1 MPLTSKP
8 PLAEIQHS
16 TGIDRNLHFYAK
28 GETIPLMSQGLWQVC
43 QGLVQ
48 LTTLYPSGEEG
59 LLGWAGPS
67 MCFGLWLTSL
77 QTYRATA
84 TSDVYLIWYSM
95 VEIEASPQLAQNLL
109 PQMGRRLRQ
118 MEAILAIAG
127 QRRVEDRLY
136 QLLLLLKQ
144 EFGQT
149 VVEGTRLNIR
159 LTHQD
164 IANAICTTRVTVTRM
179 LGKLQQ
185 QELISRDKDRHLILK
200 KEGFASAS
208 DLFGYKPQAV
218 ISH

>member
-1 MPLTSKP
+1 MLPTSKA
-8 PLAEIQHS
+8 LLVEIQHN
-16 TGIDRNLHFYAK
+16 TGATRNLHFYAK
-28 GETIPLMSQGLWQVC
+28 GETIPLMSQGIWRVC

-48 LTTLYPSGEEG
+48 LSTLYPTGEEG
-59 LLGWAGPS
+59 LLGWVGPS
-67 MCFGLWLTSL
+67 MCFGLWLTNL

-84 TSDVYLIWYSM
+84 TSDVYLMWYSM
-95 VEIEASPQLAQNLL
+95 VEIEASPQFAHELL
-109 PQMGRRLRQ
+109 PQMARRLRQ

-144 EFGQT
+144 DFGQS
-149 VVEGTRLNIR
+149 VVEGTRLTIR

-185 QELISRDKDRHLILK
+185 QGLVSRDGDRHLILNK
-200 KEGFASAS
+200 DAFAIAS
-208 DLFGYKPQAV
+208 DLFGCNPQAV
-218 ISH
+218 

>member
-1 MPLTSKP
+1 MLPTSKAL
-8 PLAEIQHS
+8 LAEEIQPN
-16 TGIDRNLHFYAK
+16 TGATRNLHFYAK
-28 GETIPLMSQGLWQVC
+28 GETIPLISQGIWRVC

-48 LTTLYPSGEEG
+48 LSTLYPTGEEG

-84 TSDVYLIWYSM
+84 TSDVYLIWYSL
-95 VEIEASPQLAQNLL
+95 VEIEASPQFAHELL

-136 QLLLLLKQ
+136 QMLLLLKQ
-144 EFGQT
+144 EFGQH

-164 IANAICTTRVTVTRM
+164 LANAICTTRVTVTRM

-185 QELISRDKDRHLILK
+185 QGLISRDSDRHLILNK
-200 KEGFASAS
+200 DTFANSS
-208 DLFGYKPQAV
+208 DLFGCNPQAV
-218 ISH
+218 

>member
-8 PLAEIQHS
+8 LLAENQHS
-16 TGIDRNLHFYAK
+16 TGANRNLHFYAK
-28 GETIPLMSQGLWQVC
+28 GETIPLISQGLWQVC

-48 LTTLYPSGEEG
+48 LSTLYPSGEEG

-84 TSDVYLIWYSM
+84 TSDVYLMWYSM
-95 VEIEASPQLAQNLL
+95 VEIEASPQLAHELL
-109 PQMGRRLRQ
+109 PQMVRRLRQ
-118 MEAILAIAG
+118 MESILAIAG

-136 QLLLLLKQ
+136 QLLLLLQ
-144 EFGQT
+144 QDFGQP
-149 VVEGTRLNIR
+149 VVEGTRLGIR

-164 IANAICTTRVTVTRM
+164 IANAICTTRVTITRM

-185 QELISRDKDRHLILK
+185 QGLISRDKDRHLILNK
-200 KEGFASAS
+200 GVFASTS
-208 DLFGYKPQAV
+208 DLFGCNPQAV
-218 ISH
+218 

>member
-8 PLAEIQHS
+8 LLAENQHS
-16 TGIDRNLHFYAK
+16 TGANRNLHFYAK
-28 GETIPLMSQGLWQVC
+28 GETIPLISQGLWQVC

-48 LTTLYPSGEEG
+48 LSTLYPSGEEG

-84 TSDVYLIWYSM
+84 TSDVYLMWYSM
-95 VEIEASPQLAQNLL
+95 VEIEASPQLAHELL
-109 PQMGRRLRQ
+109 PQMVRRLRQ
-118 MEAILAIAG
+118 MESILAIAG

-136 QLLLLLKQ
+136 QLLILLQ
-144 EFGQT
+144 QDFGQP
-149 VVEGTRLNIR
+149 VVEGTRLSIR

-164 IANAICTTRVTVTRM
+164 IANAICTTRVTITRM

-185 QELISRDKDRHLILK
+185 QGLISRDRERHLILNK
-200 KEGFASAS
+200 GVFASTS
-208 DLFGYKPQAV
+208 DLFGCNPQAV
-218 ISH
+218 